1 MWEVLWGWETQL
13 FQTHS
18 YQLLFFCR
26 EEKKKWLAPTPLRAC
41 TTWVGVFGEG
51 GWDEVTMRQL
61 LYSLHSVG
69 ILFTPELLCF
79 GPCWKCAVQTTPD
92 KCSVWLPTAQMMTP
106 SNIPV
111 YKRYFYYIILIMSS
125 VGVALCNCCD
135 RGCLFA
141 NGWKQHLAQSLS
153 RPAHKRRAV
162 FAKKAWDEPIR
173 LETMKKNLESIWFGK
188 QTWHFLRQKLKILSK
203 I

>member
-41 TTWVGVFGEG
+41 TTRVGVFGEG
-51 GWDEVTMRQL
+51 GWDEVTMRLL

-106 SNIPV
+106 SYIPV
-111 YKRYFYYIILIMSS
+111 YKHYFYYIILIMSS
-125 VGVALCNCCD
+125 VGVALFNCCD

-153 RPAHKRRAV
+153 RPAHKRRAL
-162 FAKKAWDEPIR
+162 FGKKKKALDKPIR

-188 QTWHFLRQKLKILSK
+188 QT
-203 I
+203 